1 MSKRRDALKIGL
13 AAAGVG
19 LVSKIPN
26 SEAIEAA
33 TNVTEIDVQKEIERL
48 YEEWMTAATVHDDD
62 WYKNNLAD
70 EFYYFS
76 AGGGKATREEI
87 INIANLSG
95 SSEYKLYEVTSRLYG
110 EVVLSHGR

>member
-62 WYKNNLAD
+62 WY
-70 EFYYFS
+70 
-76 AGGGKATREEI
+76 
-87 INIANLSG
+87 
-95 SSEYKLYEVTSRLYG
+95 
-110 EVVLSHGR
+110 